1 MILSEFQF
9 QSTIRKTQKYPR
21 SVLHT
26 FTSLS
31 HKCENEESEQQ
42 ANILLIHAQ
51 FQLKPHNILIQ
62 YWATSELKLD
72 FFFFLFVDLKH
83 FVLNQSITGWQYF

>member
-26 FTSLS
+26 FSSLS
-31 HKCENEESEQQ
+31 HKCENEESQQQ

-51 FQLKPHNILIQ
+51 FQLKTHNILIQ

-72 FFFFLFVDLKH
+72 FLFFFFLFADLKH
-83 FVLNQSITGWQYF
+83 FVLNQSITG

>member
-9 QSTIRKTQKYPR
+9 QSTIRKTQKKPR

-31 HKCENEESEQQ
+31 HKRENEESQQQ
-42 ANILLIHAQ
+42 ASILLTHAQ
-51 FQLKPHNILIQ
+51 FQLKTHTILIQ

-72 FFFFLFVDLKH
+72 IIFFYLL
-83 FVLNQSITGWQYF
+83 T